1 MSYDTT
7 YGGESTVEG
16 SAQLFTG
23 AGAFASSM
31 AAMGGKAGAAFAAG
45 GKLAWLGPTGIA
57 LGVALGIYDYF
68 ADRAA
73 AKKQGEA
80 DIKKLREQQT
90 KIGQQIHES
99 GEAKTSE
106 VIATHDFV
114 NQASDNIDDSNAQ
127 VLTGLNNELKKM
139 IGVGGAGAL
148 DTGTAES
155 KVVATQQ
162 QIELE
167 TDKARNKTMTQAD
180 NMLADIT
187 AMYDTKIQ
195 GYLTQQDNINDQI
208 GQIKASTGATGAV

>member
-1 MSYDTT
+1 MNYDTT

-16 SAQLFTG
+16 TAQLATG
-23 AGAFASSM
+23 IGATAAAAGQAGFAAFASS
-31 AAMGGKAGAAFAAG
+31 GS
-45 GKLAWLGPTGIA
+45 LAWLGPVGIG
-57 LGVALGIYDYF
+57 LGVALSVYDYF
-68 ADRAA
+68 ADQAA

-80 DIKKLREQQT
+80 DIEKLREQQT
-90 KIGQQIHES
+90 KIGQLIHES

-106 VIATHDFV
+106 VLATHDFV

-127 VLTGLNNELKKM
+127 VLTGLNTELKKM

-162 QIELE
+162 QIALE

-180 NMLADIT
+180 NMLADISS
-187 AMYDTKIQ
+187 MYDTKIQ